1 MKKRSS
7 TFERGLRLRQAAEKS
22 AIHSLQKELC
32 RMSGLSKTELIGSL
46 LIMFMKTPI
55 KGSVE
60 APCLD
65 TEAIALFNEGRD
77 YFNSLVDAL
86 LQRASQAHK

>member
-1 MKKRSS
+1 MKKRPSE
-7 TFERGLRLRQAAEKS
+7 FERGQRLRQAVEKS

-32 RMSGLSKTELIGSL
+32 RMSGLTKTELTGSL

-55 KGSVE
+55 EGSTE
-60 APCLD
+60 APSLD
-65 TEAIALFNEGRD
+65 PQAIALLNQGKN

>member
-1 MKKRSS
+1 MKKRLSA
-7 TFERGLRLRQAAEKS
+7 FEHGLRMRQAAEKS

-32 RMSGLSKTELIGSL
+32 RMSGLTKTELIGSL

-55 KGSVE
+55 EGSVE
-60 APCLD
+60 APSLD
-65 TEAIALFNEGRD
+65 PEAIALLNQGKD